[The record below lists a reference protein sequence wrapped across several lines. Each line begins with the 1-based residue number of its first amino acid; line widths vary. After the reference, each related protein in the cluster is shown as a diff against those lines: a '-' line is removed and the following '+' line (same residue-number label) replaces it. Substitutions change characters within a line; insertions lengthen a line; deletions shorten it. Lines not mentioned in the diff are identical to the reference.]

1 MAERTQVLE
10 VPATGVGRPPRR
22 REVPWSRIVLGLFSA
37 CVLLYL
43 VAPVLIVIP
52 MSFSA
57 AKYLS
62 FPPPGLSLQWYE
74 NFFSRADWTSATLQS
89 IRVAFTVMVV
99 STVLGVA
106 ASLALV
112 RGSFS
117 GKELVN
123 LIIVSPLVVPTIIVA
138 IAIYGLYVRMH
149 LVQTFWG
156 LVLAHTVL
164 AIPYVIVNVTA
175 TLRGFDVRLEHA
187 AQSLGANSW
196 QTFRYVTLPLIS
208 PGIFAGAVFAFIASF
223 DELIVALFIA
233 GAQGRTLPMR
243 MFEGLRM
250 EIDPTIAAVSS
261 MLITFSVLV
270 LATAELVRRRGRSES
285 AG

>member
-1 MAERTQVLE
+1 MAEAATPLE
-10 VPATGVGRPPRR
+10 QLEIAVQPRR
-22 REVPWSRIVLGLFSA
+22 SRRAIPWARIVLGIFSA
-37 CVLLYL
+37 LVLLYL

-74 NFFSRADWTSATLQS
+74 NFFARSDWTSATIQS
-89 IRVAFTVMVV
+89 IRVAFMVMVL

-112 RGSFS
+112 RASFP
-117 GKELVN
+117 GKEIVN
-123 LIIVSPLVVPTIIVA
+123 LIIVSPLVVPAIIVA
-138 IAIYGLYVRMH
+138 IAIYGLYVQLR

-164 AIPYVIVNVTA
+164 AIPYVIVNVSA
-175 TLRGFDVRLEHA
+175 TLRGFDIRLEQA
-187 AQSLGANSW
+187 AQSLGANGW
-196 QTFRYVTLPLIS
+196 QTFRHVTLPLIS

-233 GAQGRTLPMR
+233 GARGRTLPMR

-270 LATAELVRRRGRSES
+270 LASAELVRRRSQVE
-285 AG
+285 

>member
-1 MAERTQVLE
+1 MGREAQALELTMTAIER
-10 VPATGVGRPPRR
+10 RPRR
-22 REVPWSRIVLGLFSA
+22 RAVSWSRLLLGLFSA
-37 CVLLYL
+37 AVLFYL

-74 NFFSRADWTSATLQS
+74 NFFARSDWTSATIQS
-89 IRVAFTVMVV
+89 IRVALTVMVL
-99 STVLGVA
+99 STVLGVV

-112 RGSFS
+112 RGSFP

-138 IAIYGLYVRMH
+138 IAIYGLYVRLH

-175 TLRGFDVRLEHA
+175 TLRGFDIRLEHA
-187 AQSLGANSW
+187 AQSLGANGW

-233 GAQGRTLPMR
+233 GARGRTLPMR

-270 LATAELVRRRGRSES
+270 LASAELVRRRGRSEPS
-285 AG
+285 G

>member
-1 MAERTQVLE
+1 MAEAATPLE
-10 VPATGVGRPPRR
+10 RLEIAVQPRR
-22 REVPWSRIVLGLFSA
+22 SRRAIPWARIVLGIFSA
-37 CVLLYL
+37 LVLLYL

-74 NFFSRADWTSATLQS
+74 NFFARSDWTSATIQS
-89 IRVAFTVMVV
+89 IRVAFMVMVL

-112 RGSFS
+112 RASFP
-117 GKELVN
+117 GKEIVN
-123 LIIVSPLVVPTIIVA
+123 LIIVSPLVVPAIIVA
-138 IAIYGLYVRMH
+138 IAIYGLYVQLR

-164 AIPYVIVNVTA
+164 AIPYVIVNVSA
-175 TLRGFDVRLEHA
+175 TLRGFDIRLEQA
-187 AQSLGANSW
+187 AQSLGANGW
-196 QTFRYVTLPLIS
+196 QTFRHVTLPLIS

-233 GAQGRTLPMR
+233 GARGRTLPMR

-270 LATAELVRRRGRSES
+270 LASAELVRRRSQVE
-285 AG
+285 

>member
-1 MAERTQVLE
+1 MAETAAPLQRAAVTTQ
-10 VPATGVGRPPRR
+10 PARR
-22 REVPWSRIVLGLFSA
+22 RWSIPWSRVILGLFSA
-37 CVLLYL
+37 VVLLYL
-43 VAPVLIVIP
+43 VAPVAIVIP

-62 FPPPGLSLQWYE
+62 FPPPGLSLQWYQ
-74 NFFSRADWTSATLQS
+74 NFFTRADWTSATIQS
-89 IRVAFTVMVV
+89 IRVAFTVMILA
-99 STVLGVA
+99 TVLGVA

-112 RGSFS
+112 RGFFP
-117 GKELVN
+117 GKDIVN
-123 LIIVSPLVVPTIIVA
+123 LIIVSPLVVPAIIVA
-138 IAIYGLYVRMH
+138 IAIYGIYVRLY

-164 AIPYVIVNVTA
+164 AVPYVVVNVSA
-175 TLRGFDVRLEHA
+175 TLRGFDIRLEQA
-187 AQSLGANSW
+187 AQSLGANAW
-196 QTFRYVTLPLIS
+196 QTFRYVTLPMIS

-233 GAQGRTLPMR
+233 GARGRTLPMR

-270 LATAELVRRRGRSES
+270 LASAEFARRRSRGD
-285 AG
+285 

>member
-1 MAERTQVLE
+1 MAEAATPLE
-10 VPATGVGRPPRR
+10 RLEIAVQPRR
-22 REVPWSRIVLGLFSA
+22 SRRAIPWARIVLGIFSA
-37 CVLLYL
+37 LVLLYL

-74 NFFSRADWTSATLQS
+74 NFFARSDWTSATIQS
-89 IRVAFTVMVV
+89 IRVAFMVMVL
-99 STVLGVA
+99 STVLGVV

-112 RGSFS
+112 RASFP
-117 GKELVN
+117 GKEIVN
-123 LIIVSPLVVPTIIVA
+123 LIIVSPLVVPAIIVA
-138 IAIYGLYVRMH
+138 IAIYGLYVQLR

-164 AIPYVIVNVTA
+164 AIPYVIVNVSA
-175 TLRGFDVRLEHA
+175 TLRGFDIRLEQA
-187 AQSLGANSW
+187 AQSLGANGW
-196 QTFRYVTLPLIS
+196 QTFRHVTLPLIS

-233 GAQGRTLPMR
+233 GARGRTLPMR

-270 LATAELVRRRGRSES
+270 LASAELVRRRSQVE
-285 AG
+285 

>member
-1 MAERTQVLE
+1 MAERAEALE
-10 VPATGVGRPPRR
+10 VAVPATRRPPRAGT
-22 REVPWSRIVLGLFSA
+22 PWARVLLACFSA
-37 CVLLYL
+37 LVLLYL
-43 VAPVLIVIP
+43 VAPVVIVIP
-52 MSFSA
+52 MSFSP

-62 FPPPGLSLQWYE
+62 FPPPGISLQWYE
-74 NFFSRADWTSATLQS
+74 NFFARADWTSATIQS
-89 IRVAFTVMVV
+89 IRVAVTVMVLA
-99 STVLGVA
+99 TVLGVA

-112 RGSFS
+112 RGSFP
-117 GKELVN
+117 GKEVLN

-138 IAIYGLYVRMH
+138 IAIYGLYVRLH

-164 AIPYVIVNVTA
+164 ALPYVIVNVTA
-175 TLRGFDVRLEHA
+175 TLRGFDIRLEHA
-187 AQSLGANSW
+187 AQSLGANGW

-233 GAQGRTLPMR
+233 GARGRTLPMR

-261 MLITFSVLV
+261 ILIIFSVLV
-270 LATAELVRRRGRSES
+270 LATAELVRRRGRGEPV
-285 AG
+285 G

>member
-1 MAERTQVLE
+1 MAEAATPLE
-10 VPATGVGRPPRR
+10 RLEIAVQPRR
-22 REVPWSRIVLGLFSA
+22 CRRAIPWARIVLGIFSA
-37 CVLLYL
+37 LVLLYL

-74 NFFSRADWTSATLQS
+74 NFFARSDWTSATIQS
-89 IRVAFTVMVV
+89 IRVAFMVMVL

-112 RGSFS
+112 RASFP
-117 GKELVN
+117 GKEIVN
-123 LIIVSPLVVPTIIVA
+123 LIIVSPLVVPAIIVA
-138 IAIYGLYVRMH
+138 IAIYGLYVQLR

-164 AIPYVIVNVTA
+164 AIPYVIVNVSA
-175 TLRGFDVRLEHA
+175 TLRGFDIRLEQA
-187 AQSLGANSW
+187 AQSLGANGW
-196 QTFRYVTLPLIS
+196 QTFRHVTLPLIS

-233 GAQGRTLPMR
+233 GARGRTLPMR

-270 LATAELVRRRGRSES
+270 LASAELVRRRSQVE
-285 AG
+285 

>member
-1 MAERTQVLE
+1 MAEAATPLE
-10 VPATGVGRPPRR
+10 RLEIAVQPRR
-22 REVPWSRIVLGLFSA
+22 SRRAIPWARIVLGIFSA
-37 CVLLYL
+37 LVILYL

-74 NFFSRADWTSATLQS
+74 NFFARSDWTSATIQS
-89 IRVAFTVMVV
+89 IRVAFMVMVL

-112 RGSFS
+112 RASFP
-117 GKELVN
+117 GKEIVN
-123 LIIVSPLVVPTIIVA
+123 LIIVSPLVVPAIIVA
-138 IAIYGLYVRMH
+138 IAIYGLYVQLR

-164 AIPYVIVNVTA
+164 AIPYVIVNVSA
-175 TLRGFDVRLEHA
+175 TLRGFDIRLEQA
-187 AQSLGANSW
+187 AQSLGANGW
-196 QTFRYVTLPLIS
+196 QTFRHVTLPLIS

-233 GAQGRTLPMR
+233 GARGRTLPMR

-270 LATAELVRRRGRSES
+270 LASAELVRRRSQVE
-285 AG
+285 

>member
-1 MAERTQVLE
+1 MAEAATPLE
-10 VPATGVGRPPRR
+10 RLQIAVQPRR
-22 REVPWSRIVLGLFSA
+22 SRRAIPWARIVLGIFSA
-37 CVLLYL
+37 LVLLYL

-74 NFFSRADWTSATLQS
+74 NFFARSDWTSATIQS
-89 IRVAFTVMVV
+89 IRVAFMVMVL

-112 RGSFS
+112 RASFP
-117 GKELVN
+117 GKEIVN
-123 LIIVSPLVVPTIIVA
+123 LIIVSPLVVPAIIVA
-138 IAIYGLYVRMH
+138 IAIYGLYVQLR

-164 AIPYVIVNVTA
+164 AIPYVIVNVSA
-175 TLRGFDVRLEHA
+175 TLRGFDIRLEQA
-187 AQSLGANSW
+187 AQSLGANGW
-196 QTFRYVTLPLIS
+196 QTFRHVTLPLIS

-233 GAQGRTLPMR
+233 GARGRTLPMR

-270 LATAELVRRRGRSES
+270 LASAELVRRRSQVE
-285 AG
+285 

>member
-1 MAERTQVLE
+1 MGREAQALELTMAAIER
-10 VPATGVGRPPRR
+10 RPRR
-22 REVPWSRIVLGLFSA
+22 RAVSWSRILLGLFSA
-37 CVLLYL
+37 AVLIYL

-74 NFFSRADWTSATLQS
+74 NFFARSDWTSATIQS
-89 IRVAFTVMVV
+89 IRVALTVMVL

-112 RGSFS
+112 RGSFP
-117 GKELVN
+117 GKEFVN

-138 IAIYGLYVRMH
+138 IAIYGLYVRLH

-175 TLRGFDVRLEHA
+175 TLRGFDIRLEHA
-187 AQSLGANSW
+187 AQSLGANGW

-223 DELIVALFIA
+223 DELILALFIA
-233 GAQGRTLPMR
+233 GARGRTLPMR

-270 LATAELVRRRGRSES
+270 LASAELVRRRGRSEPS
-285 AG
+285 G

>member
-1 MAERTQVLE
+1 MAETAAPLQRAVVATQ
-10 VPATGVGRPPRR
+10 PARR
-22 REVPWSRIVLGLFSA
+22 RWSISWSRVILGLFSA
-37 CVLLYL
+37 LVLLYL
-43 VAPVLIVIP
+43 VAPVAIVIP

-62 FPPPGLSLQWYE
+62 FPPPGLSLQWYQ
-74 NFFSRADWTSATLQS
+74 NFFARADWTSATIQS
-89 IRVAFTVMVV
+89 IRVAFTVMILA
-99 STVLGVA
+99 TVLGVA

-112 RGSFS
+112 RGSFP
-117 GKELVN
+117 GKDIVN
-123 LIIVSPLVVPTIIVA
+123 LIIVSPLVVPAIIVA
-138 IAIYGLYVRMH
+138 IAIYGIYVRLY

-164 AIPYVIVNVTA
+164 AVPYVVVNVSA
-175 TLRGFDVRLEHA
+175 TLRGFDIRLEQA
-187 AQSLGANSW
+187 AQSLGANAW
-196 QTFRYVTLPLIS
+196 QTFRYVTLPMIS

-233 GAQGRTLPMR
+233 GARGRTLPMR

-261 MLITFSVLV
+261 MLITFSVLI
-270 LATAELVRRRGRSES
+270 LASAEFARRRSRGD
-285 AG
+285 

>member
-1 MAERTQVLE
+1 
-10 VPATGVGRPPRR
+10 
-22 REVPWSRIVLGLFSA
+22 
-37 CVLLYL
+37 
-43 VAPVLIVIP
+43 

-62 FPPPGLSLQWYE
+62 FPPPGLSLQWYQ
-74 NFFSRADWTSATLQS
+74 NFFARADWTSATIQS
-89 IRVAFTVMVV
+89 IRVAFTVMILA
-99 STVLGVA
+99 TVLGVA

-112 RGSFS
+112 RGSFP
-117 GKELVN
+117 GKDIVN
-123 LIIVSPLVVPTIIVA
+123 LIIVSPLVVPAIIVA
-138 IAIYGLYVRMH
+138 IAIYGIYVRLY

-164 AIPYVIVNVTA
+164 AVPYVVVNVSA
-175 TLRGFDVRLEHA
+175 TLRGFDIRLEQA
-187 AQSLGANSW
+187 AQSLGANAW
-196 QTFRYVTLPLIS
+196 QTFRYVTLPMIS

-233 GAQGRTLPMR
+233 GARGRTLPMR

-270 LATAELVRRRGRSES
+270 LASAEFARRRSRGD
-285 AG
+285 

>member
-1 MAERTQVLE
+1 MAEAATSLE
-10 VPATGVGRPPRR
+10 RLEIAVQPRR
-22 REVPWSRIVLGLFSA
+22 SRRAIPWARIVLGIFSA
-37 CVLLYL
+37 LVLLYL

-74 NFFSRADWTSATLQS
+74 NFFARSDWTSATIQS
-89 IRVAFTVMVV
+89 IRVAFMVMVL

-112 RGSFS
+112 RASFP
-117 GKELVN
+117 GKEIVN
-123 LIIVSPLVVPTIIVA
+123 LIIVSPLVVPAIIVA
-138 IAIYGLYVRMH
+138 IAIYGLYVQLR

-164 AIPYVIVNVTA
+164 AIPYVIVNVSA
-175 TLRGFDVRLEHA
+175 TLRGFDIRLEQA
-187 AQSLGANSW
+187 AQSLGANGW
-196 QTFRYVTLPLIS
+196 QTFRHVTLPLIS

-233 GAQGRTLPMR
+233 GARGRTLPMR

-270 LATAELVRRRGRSES
+270 LASAELVRRRSQVE
-285 AG
+285 

>member
-1 MAERTQVLE
+1 MTVQPATRPGARVLAERQ
-10 VPATGVGRPPRR
+10 ARPPRFALS
-22 REVPWSRIVLGLFSA
+22 WSRLFLAALCGL
-37 CVLLYL
+37 VLLFL
-43 VAPVLIVIP
+43 VAPVVIVIP

-62 FPPPGLSLQWYE
+62 FPPPGFSLQWYE
-74 NFFSRADWTSATLQS
+74 NFFTRSDWTSAMIQS
-89 IRVAFTVMVV
+89 IRVAFTVMILA
-99 STVLGVA
+99 TVLGIM

-112 RGSFS
+112 RGNFP
-117 GKELVN
+117 GKD
-123 LIIVSPLVVPTIIVA
+123 LINAVIVSPLIVPTIIVA
-138 IAIYGLYVRMH
+138 IAIYGIYARLH
-149 LVQTFWG
+149 LVQTFIG

-164 AIPYVIVNVTA
+164 AVPYVIVNVTA
-175 TLRGFDVRLEHA
+175 TLRGFDIRLEQA
-187 AQSLGANSW
+187 AQSLGASPV
-196 QTFRYVTLPLIS
+196 QTFRYVTLPLIA

-243 MFEGLRM
+243 MFEGLRL

-270 LATAELVRRRGRSES
+270 LLSAELVRRRGRSE
-285 AG
+285 A

>member
-1 MAERTQVLE
+1 MAERVEALA
-10 VPATGVGRPPRR
+10 VPRPSVQPRPRR
-22 REVPWSRIVLGLFSA
+22 RSIPWTRLVLGLFSA
-37 CVLLYL
+37 LVLFYL

-52 MSFSA
+52 MSFSSA
-57 AKYLS
+57 QYLS
-62 FPPPGLSLQWYE
+62 FPPPGFSLQWYQ
-74 NFFSRADWTSATLQS
+74 NFFARADWTSAAIQS
-89 IRVAFTVMVV
+89 IRVAVAVMVL
-99 STVLGVA
+99 STTLGVA
-106 ASLALV
+106 AALALV
-112 RGSFS
+112 RGQFP

-138 IAIYGLYVRMH
+138 IAVYGLYVRLQ

-175 TLRGFDVRLEHA
+175 TLRGFDIRLEQA
-187 AQSLGANSW
+187 AQSLGANAW
-196 QTFRYVTLPLIS
+196 QTFRYVTLPMIS

-233 GAQGRTLPMR
+233 GARGRTLPMR

-261 MLITFSVLV
+261 MLIVFSVVV
-270 LATAELVRRRGRSES
+270 LATAELVRRKGRSEA

>member
-1 MAERTQVLE
+1 MAEAATPLE
-10 VPATGVGRPPRR
+10 RLEIAVQPRR
-22 REVPWSRIVLGLFSA
+22 SRRAIPWARIVLGIFSA
-37 CVLLYL
+37 LVLLYL

-57 AKYLS
+57 AKYLP

-74 NFFSRADWTSATLQS
+74 NFFARSDWTSATIQS
-89 IRVAFTVMVV
+89 IRVAFMVMVL

-112 RGSFS
+112 RASFP
-117 GKELVN
+117 GKEIVN
-123 LIIVSPLVVPTIIVA
+123 LIIVSPLVVPAIIVA
-138 IAIYGLYVRMH
+138 IAIYGLYVQLR

-164 AIPYVIVNVTA
+164 AIPYVIVNVSA
-175 TLRGFDVRLEHA
+175 TLRGFDIRLEQA
-187 AQSLGANSW
+187 AQSLGANGW
-196 QTFRYVTLPLIS
+196 QTFRHVTLPLIS

-233 GAQGRTLPMR
+233 GARGRTLPMR

-270 LATAELVRRRGRSES
+270 LASAELVRRRSQVE
-285 AG
+285 

>member
-1 MAERTQVLE
+1 MVESAAPLQRAAIST
-10 VPATGVGRPPRR
+10 RPSRR
-22 REVPWSRIVLGLFSA
+22 RWSLPWSRVILGLFSA
-37 CVLLYL
+37 LVLLYL
-43 VAPVLIVIP
+43 VAPVAIVIP

-74 NFFSRADWTSATLQS
+74 NFFTRADWTSATIQS
-89 IRVAFTVMVV
+89 IRVAFTVMVLA
-99 STVLGVA
+99 TVLGVA

-112 RGSFS
+112 RGSFP
-117 GKELVN
+117 GKELIN
-123 LIIVSPLVVPTIIVA
+123 LIIVSPLVVPAIIVA
-138 IAIYGLYVRMH
+138 IAIYGIYVRLY
-149 LVQTFWG
+149 LVQTFVG

-164 AIPYVIVNVTA
+164 AIPYVVINVSA
-175 TLRGFDVRLEHA
+175 TLRGFDVRLEQA

-196 QTFRYVTLPLIS
+196 QTFRYVTLPIIS

-223 DELIVALFIA
+223 DELLVALFIA
-233 GAQGRTLPMR
+233 GARGRTLPMR

-270 LATAELVRRRGRSES
+270 LASAEFARRRSRGD
-285 AG
+285 

>member
-1 MAERTQVLE
+1 MAEAATPLGRLE
-10 VPATGVGRPPRR
+10 VAVQRR
-22 REVPWSRIVLGLFSA
+22 RRRRTIPWARLVLGVFSA
-37 CVLLYL
+37 LVLLYL

-74 NFFSRADWTSATLQS
+74 NFFARSDWTSATIQS
-89 IRVAFTVMVV
+89 IRVAFMVMVL

-112 RGSFS
+112 RASFP
-117 GKELVN
+117 GKEIVN
-123 LIIVSPLVVPTIIVA
+123 LIIVSPLVVPAIIVA
-138 IAIYGLYVRMH
+138 IAVYGLYVQFR

-164 AIPYVIVNVTA
+164 AIPYVIVNVSA
-175 TLRGFDVRLEHA
+175 TLRGFDIRLEQA
-187 AQSLGANSW
+187 ARSLGANGW
-196 QTFRYVTLPLIS
+196 QTFRHVTLPLIS

-233 GAQGRTLPMR
+233 GARGRTLPMR

-270 LATAELVRRRGRSES
+270 LASAELVRRRSQVE
-285 AG
+285 

>member
-1 MAERTQVLE
+1 MAETAAPLQRAAVATQ
-10 VPATGVGRPPRR
+10 PPRR
-22 REVPWSRIVLGLFSA
+22 RWSIPWSRVILGLFSA
-37 CVLLYL
+37 LVLLYL
-43 VAPVLIVIP
+43 VAPVAIVIP

-62 FPPPGLSLQWYE
+62 FPPPGLSLQWYQ
-74 NFFSRADWTSATLQS
+74 NFFARADWTSATIQS
-89 IRVAFTVMVV
+89 IRVAFTVMILA
-99 STVLGVA
+99 TVLGVA

-112 RGSFS
+112 RGSFP
-117 GKELVN
+117 GKDIVN
-123 LIIVSPLVVPTIIVA
+123 LIIVSPLVVPAIIVA
-138 IAIYGLYVRMH
+138 IAIYGIYVRLY

-164 AIPYVIVNVTA
+164 AVPYVVVNVSA
-175 TLRGFDVRLEHA
+175 TLRGFDIRLEQA
-187 AQSLGANSW
+187 AQSLGANAW
-196 QTFRYVTLPLIS
+196 QTFRYVTLPMIS

-233 GAQGRTLPMR
+233 GARGRTLPMR

-270 LATAELVRRRGRSES
+270 LASAEFARRRSRGD
-285 AG
+285 

>member
-1 MAERTQVLE
+1 MAEAATPLE
-10 VPATGVGRPPRR
+10 RLEIAVQPRR
-22 REVPWSRIVLGLFSA
+22 SRRAIPWARIVLGIFSA
-37 CVLLYL
+37 LVLLYL

-74 NFFSRADWTSATLQS
+74 NFFARSDWTSATIQS
-89 IRVAFTVMVV
+89 IRVAFMVMVL

-112 RGSFS
+112 RASFP
-117 GKELVN
+117 GKEIVN
-123 LIIVSPLVVPTIIVA
+123 LIIVSPLVVPAIIVA
-138 IAIYGLYVRMH
+138 IAIYGLYVQLR

-164 AIPYVIVNVTA
+164 AIPYVIVNVSA
-175 TLRGFDVRLEHA
+175 TLRGFDIRLEQA
-187 AQSLGANSW
+187 AQSLGANGW
-196 QTFRYVTLPLIS
+196 QTFRHVTLPLIS

-233 GAQGRTLPMR
+233 GARSRTLPMR

-270 LATAELVRRRGRSES
+270 LASAELVRRRSQVE
-285 AG
+285 

>member
-1 MAERTQVLE
+1 MAEAATPLERLE
-10 VPATGVGRPPRR
+10 VAVRPRR
-22 REVPWSRIVLGLFSA
+22 GGRTIPWARLALGVFSA
-37 CVLLYL
+37 LVLLYL

-74 NFFSRADWTSATLQS
+74 NFFARADWTSATIQS
-89 IRVAFTVMVV
+89 IRVAFMVMVL

-112 RGSFS
+112 RASFP
-117 GKELVN
+117 GKEIVN
-123 LIIVSPLVVPTIIVA
+123 LIIVSPLVVPAIIVA
-138 IAIYGLYVRMH
+138 IAIYGLYVQFR

-164 AIPYVIVNVTA
+164 AIPYVIVNVSA
-175 TLRGFDVRLEHA
+175 TLRGFDIRLEQA
-187 AQSLGANSW
+187 ARSLGANGW
-196 QTFRYVTLPLIS
+196 QTFRHVTLPLIS

-233 GAQGRTLPMR
+233 GARGRTLPMR

-270 LATAELVRRRGRSES
+270 LASAELVRRRSQVD
-285 AG
+285 

>member
-1 MAERTQVLE
+1 MAERVE
-10 VPATGVGRPPRR
+10 AIAVARPSVQPRPRR
-22 REVPWSRIVLGLFSA
+22 RGIPWTRLVLGLFSA
-37 CVLLYL
+37 LVLLYL
-43 VAPVLIVIP
+43 VAPVVIVIP

-57 AKYLS
+57 AKYLT
-62 FPPPGLSLQWYE
+62 FPPPGFSLQWYE
-74 NFFSRADWTSATLQS
+74 NFFARADWTSATIQS
-89 IRVAFTVMVV
+89 IRVAVMVMLL
-99 STVLGVA
+99 STTLGVA

-112 RGSFS
+112 RGRFP

-138 IAIYGLYVRMH
+138 IAIYGLYVRLQ

-175 TLRGFDVRLEHA
+175 TLRGFDIRLEQA
-187 AQSLGANSW
+187 AQSLGANAW
-196 QTFRYVTLPLIS
+196 QTFRYVTLPMIS

-233 GAQGRTLPMR
+233 GARGRTLPMR

-261 MLITFSVLV
+261 MLIVFSVLV
-270 LATAELVRRRGRSES
+270 LATAELVRRRGRGEA

>member
-1 MAERTQVLE
+1 MAETAAPLQRAAVATQ
-10 VPATGVGRPPRR
+10 PTRR
-22 REVPWSRIVLGLFSA
+22 RWSISWSRVILGLFSA
-37 CVLLYL
+37 LVLLYL
-43 VAPVLIVIP
+43 VAPVAIVIP

-62 FPPPGLSLQWYE
+62 FPPPGLSLQWYQ
-74 NFFSRADWTSATLQS
+74 NFFARADWTSATIQS
-89 IRVAFTVMVV
+89 IRVAFTVMILA
-99 STVLGVA
+99 TVLGVA

-112 RGSFS
+112 RGSFP
-117 GKELVN
+117 GKDIVN
-123 LIIVSPLVVPTIIVA
+123 LIIVSPLVVPAIIVA
-138 IAIYGLYVRMH
+138 IAIYGIYVRLY

-164 AIPYVIVNVTA
+164 AVPYVVVNVSA
-175 TLRGFDVRLEHA
+175 TLRGFDIRLEQA
-187 AQSLGANSW
+187 AQSLGANAW
-196 QTFRYVTLPLIS
+196 QTFRYVTLPMIS

-233 GAQGRTLPMR
+233 GARGRTLPMR

-261 MLITFSVLV
+261 MLITFSVLI
-270 LATAELVRRRGRSES
+270 LASAEFARRRTRGD
-285 AG
+285 

>member
-1 MAERTQVLE
+1 MAEAATPLE
-10 VPATGVGRPPRR
+10 RLEIAVQPRR
-22 REVPWSRIVLGLFSA
+22 SRRAIPWARIVLGIFSA
-37 CVLLYL
+37 LVLLYL

-74 NFFSRADWTSATLQS
+74 NFFARSDWTSATIQS
-89 IRVAFTVMVV
+89 IRVAFMVMVL

-112 RGSFS
+112 RASFP
-117 GKELVN
+117 GKEIAN
-123 LIIVSPLVVPTIIVA
+123 LIIVSPLVVPAIIVA
-138 IAIYGLYVRMH
+138 IAIYGLYVQLR

-164 AIPYVIVNVTA
+164 AIPYVIVNVSA
-175 TLRGFDVRLEHA
+175 TLRGFDIRLEQA
-187 AQSLGANSW
+187 AQSLGANGW
-196 QTFRYVTLPLIS
+196 QTFRHVTLPLIS

-233 GAQGRTLPMR
+233 GARGRTLPMR

-270 LATAELVRRRGRSES
+270 LASAELVRRRSQVE
-285 AG
+285 

>member
-1 MAERTQVLE
+1 MADAATPLERLE
-10 VPATGVGRPPRR
+10 IAVQPRR
-22 REVPWSRIVLGLFSA
+22 SRRAIPWARIVLGIFSA
-37 CVLLYL
+37 LVLLYL

-74 NFFSRADWTSATLQS
+74 NFFARSDWTSATIQS
-89 IRVAFTVMVV
+89 IRVAFMVMVL

-112 RGSFS
+112 RASFP
-117 GKELVN
+117 GKEIVN
-123 LIIVSPLVVPTIIVA
+123 LIIVSPLVVPAIIVA
-138 IAIYGLYVRMH
+138 IAIYGLYVQLR

-164 AIPYVIVNVTA
+164 AIPYVIVNVSA
-175 TLRGFDVRLEHA
+175 TLRGFDIRLEQA
-187 AQSLGANSW
+187 AQSLGANGW
-196 QTFRYVTLPLIS
+196 QTFRHVTLPLIS

-233 GAQGRTLPMR
+233 GARGRTLPMR

-270 LATAELVRRRGRSES
+270 LASAELVRRRSQVE
-285 AG
+285 

>member
-1 MAERTQVLE
+1 MAETAAPLQRAAVATQ
-10 VPATGVGRPPRR
+10 PARR
-22 REVPWSRIVLGLFSA
+22 RWSIPWSRVILGLFSA
-37 CVLLYL
+37 LVLLYL
-43 VAPVLIVIP
+43 VAPVAIVIP

-62 FPPPGLSLQWYE
+62 FPPPGLSLQWYQ
-74 NFFSRADWTSATLQS
+74 NFFARADWTSATIQS
-89 IRVAFTVMVV
+89 IRVAFTVMILA
-99 STVLGVA
+99 TVLGVA

-112 RGSFS
+112 RGSFP
-117 GKELVN
+117 GKDIVN
-123 LIIVSPLVVPTIIVA
+123 LIIVSPLVVPAIIVA
-138 IAIYGLYVRMH
+138 IAIYGIYVRLY

-164 AIPYVIVNVTA
+164 AVPYVVVNVSA
-175 TLRGFDVRLEHA
+175 TLRGFDIRLEQA
-187 AQSLGANSW
+187 AQSLGANAW
-196 QTFRYVTLPLIS
+196 QTFRYVTLPMIS

-233 GAQGRTLPMR
+233 GARGRTLPMR

-270 LATAELVRRRGRSES
+270 LASAEFARRRSRGD
-285 AG
+285 

>member
-1 MAERTQVLE
+1 MAEAATPLE
-10 VPATGVGRPPRR
+10 RLEIAVQPRR
-22 REVPWSRIVLGLFSA
+22 SRRAIPWARIVLGIFSTL
-37 CVLLYL
+37 VLLYL

-74 NFFSRADWTSATLQS
+74 NFFARSDWTSATIQS
-89 IRVAFTVMVV
+89 IRVAFMVMVL

-112 RGSFS
+112 RASFP
-117 GKELVN
+117 GKEIVN
-123 LIIVSPLVVPTIIVA
+123 LIIVSPLVVPAIIVA
-138 IAIYGLYVRMH
+138 IAIYGLYVQLR

-164 AIPYVIVNVTA
+164 AIPYVIVNVSA
-175 TLRGFDVRLEHA
+175 TLRGFDIRLEQA
-187 AQSLGANSW
+187 AQSLGANGW
-196 QTFRYVTLPLIS
+196 QTFRHVTLPLIS

-233 GAQGRTLPMR
+233 GARGRTLPMR

-270 LATAELVRRRGRSES
+270 LASAELVRRRSQVD
-285 AG
+285 

>member
-1 MAERTQVLE
+1 MTVQPVARPGTRVLAERQ
-10 VPATGVGRPPRR
+10 ARPPRFAFS
-22 REVPWSRIVLGLFSA
+22 WSRLLLAAVCGL
-37 CVLLYL
+37 VLLFL
-43 VAPVLIVIP
+43 VAPVIIVIP

-62 FPPPGLSLQWYE
+62 FPPPGFSLQWYQ
-74 NFFSRADWTSATLQS
+74 NFFNRSDWTSAMIQS
-89 IRVAFTVMVV
+89 IRVAFTVMVLA
-99 STVLGVA
+99 TILGIT

-112 RGSFS
+112 RGNFP
-117 GKELVN
+117 GKDFINAV
-123 LIIVSPLVVPTIIVA
+123 IVSPLIVPTIIVA
-138 IAIYGLYVRMH
+138 IAVYGLYARLH
-149 LVQTFWG
+149 LVQTFLG

-164 AIPYVIVNVTA
+164 ALPYVIVNVTA
-175 TLRGFDVRLEHA
+175 TLRGFDIRLEQA
-187 AQSLGANSW
+187 AQSLGASPL
-196 QTFRYVTLPLIS
+196 QTFRFVTLPTIA

-243 MFEGLRM
+243 MFEGLRL

-270 LATAELVRRRGRSES
+270 LLSAELVRRRGRSEL
-285 AG
+285 

>member
-1 MAERTQVLE
+1 MAETAAPLQRAAVATQ
-10 VPATGVGRPPRR
+10 PARR
-22 REVPWSRIVLGLFSA
+22 RWSISWSRVILGLFSA
-37 CVLLYL
+37 LVLLYL
-43 VAPVLIVIP
+43 VAPVAIVIP

-62 FPPPGLSLQWYE
+62 FPPPGLSLQWYQ
-74 NFFSRADWTSATLQS
+74 NFFARADWTSATIQS
-89 IRVAFTVMVV
+89 IRVAFTVMILA
-99 STVLGVA
+99 TVLGVA

-112 RGSFS
+112 RGSFP
-117 GKELVN
+117 GKDIVN
-123 LIIVSPLVVPTIIVA
+123 LIIVSPLVVPAIIVA
-138 IAIYGLYVRMH
+138 IAIYGIYVRLY

-164 AIPYVIVNVTA
+164 AVPYVVVNVSA
-175 TLRGFDVRLEHA
+175 TLRGFDIRLEQA
-187 AQSLGANSW
+187 AQSLGANAW
-196 QTFRYVTLPLIS
+196 QTFRYVTLPMIS

-233 GAQGRTLPMR
+233 GARGRTLPMR

-261 MLITFSVLV
+261 MLITFSVLI
-270 LATAELVRRRGRSES
+270 LASAEFARRRTRGD
-285 AG
+285 

>member
-1 MAERTQVLE
+1 MAERAEALE
-10 VPATGVGRPPRR
+10 VAVPATRRPPRAGT
-22 REVPWSRIVLGLFSA
+22 PWARVLLACFSA
-37 CVLLYL
+37 LVLLYL
-43 VAPVLIVIP
+43 VAPVVIVIP

-62 FPPPGLSLQWYE
+62 FPPPGISLQWYE
-74 NFFSRADWTSATLQS
+74 NFFARADWTSATIQS
-89 IRVAFTVMVV
+89 IRVAVTVMVLA
-99 STVLGVA
+99 TVLGVA

-112 RGSFS
+112 RGSFP
-117 GKELVN
+117 GKEVLN

-138 IAIYGLYVRMH
+138 IAIYGLYVRLH

-164 AIPYVIVNVTA
+164 ALPYVIVNVTA
-175 TLRGFDVRLEHA
+175 TLRGFDIRLEHA
-187 AQSLGANSW
+187 AQSLGANGW

-233 GAQGRTLPMR
+233 GARGRTLPMR

-261 MLITFSVLV
+261 ILIIFSVLV
-270 LATAELVRRRGRSES
+270 LATAELVRRRGRGEPV
-285 AG
+285 G

>member
-1 MAERTQVLE
+1 MAEAATPLE
-10 VPATGVGRPPRR
+10 RLEIAVQPRR
-22 REVPWSRIVLGLFSA
+22 SRRAIPWARIVLGIFSA
-37 CVLLYL
+37 LVLLYL

-74 NFFSRADWTSATLQS
+74 NFFARSDWTSATIQS
-89 IRVAFTVMVV
+89 IRVAFMVMVL

-112 RGSFS
+112 RASFP
-117 GKELVN
+117 GKEIVN
-123 LIIVSPLVVPTIIVA
+123 LIIVSPLVVPAIMVA
-138 IAIYGLYVRMH
+138 IAIYGLYVQLR

-164 AIPYVIVNVTA
+164 AIPYVIVNVSA
-175 TLRGFDVRLEHA
+175 TLRGFDIRLEQA
-187 AQSLGANSW
+187 AQSLGANGW
-196 QTFRYVTLPLIS
+196 QTFRHVTLPLIS

-233 GAQGRTLPMR
+233 GARGRTLPMR

-270 LATAELVRRRGRSES
+270 LASAELVRRRSQVE
-285 AG
+285 